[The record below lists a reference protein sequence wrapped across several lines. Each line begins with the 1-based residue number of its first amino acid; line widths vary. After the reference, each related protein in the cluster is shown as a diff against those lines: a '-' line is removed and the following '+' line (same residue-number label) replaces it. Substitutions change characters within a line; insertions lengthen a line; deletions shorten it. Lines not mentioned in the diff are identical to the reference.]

1 MHPPLTRIAI
11 GIPLYLAGARFPDW
25 PASDPRIRNYNDVG
39 NFVLNRG
46 GRYLRNLSLA
56 RTPIIPFFMLA
67 VVLVFLWTQHE
78 FGDFAAVMAAFLFT
92 TLPIVL
98 AFSGL
103 AYTDLPT
110 GCMQFAGLFAFTTW
124 LQRPSRRSSLLLGL
138 VVGLAFLAKLTTVL
152 FLPSAAA
159 AIFLCKWWIER
170 RSKDGSGTV
179 QAGNAARWRVE
190 IAIALAVAV
199 VVIWAGYGFSIGHI
213 RQAIQIS
220 PESMP
225 SFQHFPGP
233 LRNLARDAIEK
244 DFVLPAPALVSGVAT
259 AWVLNKG
266 APAAYLL
273 GNVKHGG
280 WWYFFFVGVG
290 VKTPLPMLFLCVVG
304 LWAIFARPVRW
315 TAVAPVA
322 AVVAILFVTM
332 FVKYNAGV
340 RHVMVLFPLLAVIAA
355 GGAGFLWKAPG
366 KWRLWGR
373 SAVAALLLWQCVSSL
388 AAAPDYIAYF
398 NELAGRDPSK
408 ILVAG
413 CDLDCG
419 QDLFRL
425 SRALHDRNISQLHL
439 SVWSSADTSQMD
451 LPAFQTL
458 EPFHPVTG
466 WVAIS
471 LRALR
476 LGDVFHTTYPP
487 DAFAW
492 LNQYQPVEK
501 IGKTTLLYY
510 IPQIANTGAG
520 APGP

>member
-1 MHPPLTRIAI
+1 
-11 GIPLYLAGARFPDW
+11 
-25 PASDPRIRNYNDVG
+25 
-39 NFVLNRG
+39 
-46 GRYLRNLSLA
+46 
-56 RTPIIPFFMLA
+56 
-67 VVLVFLWTQHE
+67 
-78 FGDFAAVMAAFLFT
+78 
-92 TLPIVL
+92 
-98 AFSGL
+98 
-103 AYTDLPT
+103 
-110 GCMQFAGLFAFTTW
+110 
-124 LQRPSRRSSLLLGL
+124 
-138 VVGLAFLAKLTTVL
+138 VL

-159 AIFLCKWWIER
+159 AIFLCRWWIER

-510 IPQIANTGAG
+510 IPQVANTGAG